1 MSKIGTSTRSEA
13 PIEPL
18 DLRVSEPLIVPLVP
32 PAIRR
37 KVALLWAL
45 DARLGVMARSGREP
59 ALRQI
64 RLRWWSEQIAAA
76 PDVKTPGEPLLQ
88 EVRAEL
94 GGVLSLAEVAALA
107 ELWMAEALE
116 ERGAQAAERGAA
128 LFDLTAQL
136 WPSDG
141 KRRDDFDP
149 SLYRQAG
156 RGWAMVDALLGG
168 RVPVAAAA
176 WSEAARQ
183 FDGVRINQFPRAL
196 AALTGLARRV
206 ALAGG
211 ARSRRHEQLLLLRIG
226 LLGR

>member
-1 MSKIGTSTRSEA
+1 MVSVTSGDGTESGPVTTLVRGGLAEA
-13 PIEPL
+13 NGLESMPSRTARRDLARRLL
-18 DLRVSEPLIVPLVP
+18 DEG
-32 PAIRR
+32 
-37 KVALLWAL
+37 KF
-45 DARLGVMARSGREP
+45 
-59 ALRQI
+59 
-64 RLRWWSEQIAAA
+64 
-76 PDVKTPGEPLLQ
+76 
-88 EVRAEL
+88 
-94 GGVLSLAEVAALA
+94 SLAEVAALA
-107 ELWMAEALE
+107 EHWMAEALE
-116 ERGAQAAERGAA
+116 ERGAQAAERGPA

-141 KRRDDFDP
+141 QRRDDFDP